1 MECLTC
7 SHLKTAEN
15 WIELEP
21 FVSSEDEIS
30 IYRLESTAGCYECKV
45 SGLRWVCK
53 KKVTLQYHFRPWD
66 PHRGLLQSMGY
77 RQGGPLLDIKIIAG
91 KLEEVHLPHFACFGV
106 EDHYNPTIEQSVRV
120 LSVEDN
126 NVSIGKVDKVTRFH
140 VKIVHPSFSL
150 RGVILQALG
159 FSVHSDL
166 LIYQDKTAHLTLRTY
181 LIPYDPALKE
191 AVEKQEKCRGSTRI
205 LKPRPEKSLWLTTD
219 YVLKTTCPSDIEKSV
234 NPKRIEL
241 AHINPPNFYEVFIKD
256 ADFDF
261 RLNLCC
267 KGRKQLKWS
276 QEIRE
281 AEYRRPPPDSPDQ
294 QSPAGGSRLGRSPE

>member
-1 MECLTC
+1 MAMSKQETLMECLTC

-191 AVEKQEKCRGSTRI
+191 
-205 LKPRPEKSLWLTTD
+205 
-219 YVLKTTCPSDIEKSV
+219 
-234 NPKRIEL
+234 RIEL